1 MDEEV
6 IADLKQFIAGAI
18 TQQTAD
24 LRHGLY
30 GLQQDIQ
37 RLRQDIQK
45 LDRKMDDGFAAIADI
60 LENVHNATEVR
71 LNNHERR
78 LTRLEQKPALS
89 RLE

>member
-60 LENVHNATEVR
+60 LENVNNATEVR

-78 LTRLEQKPALS
+78 LTRLEQKPA
-89 RLE
+89 

>member
-60 LENVHNATEVR
+60 LENVNNATEVR
-71 LNNHERR
+71 LNNHEQR
-78 LTRLEQKPALS
+78 LTRLEQKPA
-89 RLE
+89 